1 LCLGCT
7 SYVPHVSFLQTTHHL
22 GCFAQASHCNSGT
35 CTSSPSTFPLV
46 LSTQSLHVLFS
57 FLNPVNLVDLIIAPP
72 SHVRWIWPHHLS
84 TVMLTSPC
92 KPDWC
97 AITANAS
104 TLNSLNTR
112 CLHNSLL
119 ACSRHLPCESS
130 CAITALC
137 PLTPCLPQLLI
148 HSCLTPPPFPLLL
161 NIPLLL

>member
-1 LCLGCT
+1 MSL
-7 SYVPHVSFLQTTHHL
+7 SFRPPTISAASLRPVIAIAAH
-22 GCFAQASHCNSGT
+22 AQAHRA
-35 CTSSPSTFPLV
+35 
-46 LSTQSLHVLFS
+46 LSLLFYPQSLHVLFS

-72 SHVRWIWPHHLS
+72 SHVCWIWPHHLS

-104 TLNSLNTR
+104 TLNGLNTR